1 VSIFDR
7 VVLSIFTFS
16 LAIISGLMVV
26 LAIVPTWFEVVNWID
41 KILTSSSGRLV
52 LGIVGFVFF
61 AASVRLIL
69 TALTG
74 QGDGR
79 PVIHETAHG
88 EVRISLDAVEN
99 LVKKVARGIKGVRE
113 IKAEISHSPSGDGLH
128 ARLRATISPEVSIPE
143 VSEEIQNNVRQ
154 YVKRVVGIEM
164 ADVAIRVENIAAE
177 GNRRRLD

>member
-26 LAIVPTWFEVVNWID
+26 LAIVPTWFEVVTWID
-41 KILTSSSGRLV
+41 RVLTSTSGRIT
-52 LGIVGFVFF
+52 LGTVGLIFF

-79 PVIHETAHG
+79 PVVHEMAHG

-99 LVKKVARGIKGVRE
+99 LVKKVARGVKGVRE
-113 IKAEISHSPSGDGLH
+113 IKAEISHSAEGEGLN
-128 ARLRATISPEVSIPE
+128 ARLRATISPEVSIPD
-143 VSEEIQNNVRQ
+143 VSEEIQQSVRQ
-154 YVKRVVGIEM
+154 YVKRVVGVEM
-164 ADVAIRVENIAAE
+164 TDVSIRVENIAAE
-177 GNRRRLD
+177 GTRRRLD

>member
-1 VSIFDR
+1 
-7 VVLSIFTFS
+7 
-16 LAIISGLMVV
+16 
-26 LAIVPTWFEVVNWID
+26 
-41 KILTSSSGRLV
+41 V
-52 LGIVGFVFF
+52 LGIVGFIFF

-79 PVIHETAHG
+79 PIVHETQHG

-99 LVKKVARGIKGVRE
+99 LVRKVARGIKGVRE
-113 IKAEISHSPSGDGLH
+113 IKAEISHADGGLK
-128 ARLRATISPEVSIPE
+128 ARLRGTISPEVSIPE
-143 VSEEIQNNVRQ
+143 VSEEIQSTVRQ

-164 ADVAIRVENIAAE
+164 ADVAIHVENIAAE

>member
-1 VSIFDR
+1 MSIFDR

-26 LAIVPTWFEVVNWID
+26 LAIVPTWFEATSWIESV
-41 KILTSSSGRLV
+41 LTTTSGRFI

-79 PVIHETAHG
+79 PVVHETQHG
-88 EVRISLDAVEN
+88 EIRISLDAVEN
-99 LVKKVARGIKGVRE
+99 LVKKVARGVKGVRE
-113 IKAEISHSPSGDGLH
+113 IKAEITHAEDGGLR
-128 ARLRATISPEVSIPE
+128 ARLRGTISPEVSIPE
-143 VSEEIQNNVRQ
+143 VSEEIQSSVRQ

-164 ADVAIRVENIAAE
+164 AEVAIHVENIAAE